1 MHVQSALSQKIIVP
15 STEPPALEVK
25 DLNFWYGPAQAL
37 KDIPLQ
43 IPPRRITAIIGP
55 SGCG

>member
-25 DLNFWYGPAQAL
+25 GLNFWYGPAQAL
-37 KDIPLQ
+37 KDISLQ